1 MPREGVN
8 ELSALPDSVPQSKR
22 RRPARKQGRTA
33 APEERRAQLIEA
45 TIRCVAGRGLAET
58 TIATVAKEAGLSQG
72 IVNLRFQS
80 KERLL
85 TETLRYLADEYRTAC
100 HNATA
105 NSRADPVAGLQAM
118 VDLCFQRSICNRD
131 KLAVW
136 FAFWGV
142 RKFRPTYRRIC
153 AARDNAHDEL
163 LRTMCTNLCK
173 LGKYSDV
180 EPVLVANGLSALTD
194 GLWLDLLV
202 RPESMTRE
210 QAWRITMSYLA
221 DAFPRHFKQ
230 PGLHARE

>member
-1 MPREGVN
+1 V
-8 ELSALPDSVPQSKR
+8 ALPDSSPQSKR

-72 IVNLRFQS
+72 IINLHFRS

-100 HNATA
+100 NTATA
-105 NSRADPVAGLQAM
+105 NSQADPVAGLQAM
-118 VDLCFQRSICNRD
+118 VDMCFQRSICNRD

-136 FAFWGV
+136 FAFWGE

-163 LRTMCTNLCK
+163 VLTMCTNLCK

-202 RPESMTRE
+202 RPESMKRE

-221 DAFPRHFKQ
+221 DAFPRHFQQ
-230 PGLHARE
+230 PGPQAQE